1 MRSLY
6 LYLAS
11 RAKKGIKLITVLQSK
26 EPTNAPVQ
34 DLSELNLPQK
44 WEQEIS
50 QIIHDNRMLYTPHME
65 TAADYNELRERLKG
79 RGYTDIP
86 MGAVPA
92 LHLQAYKKA
101 PAADTSSCKVKK
113 TMLRKKK

>member
-1 MRSLY
+1 MKRLY

-11 RAKKGIKLITVLQSK
+11 RAKKGIKLITVLQSQ
-26 EPTNAPVQ
+26 EPVNAPVR

-50 QIIHDNRMLYTPHME
+50 RIIRENKMLYTPHME
-65 TAADYNELRERLKG
+65 TATDYNELRERLKG
-79 RGYTDIP
+79 RGFTNIP
-86 MGAVPA
+86 MGVVPA
-92 LHLQAYKKA
+92 LHMQAYKKA
-101 PAADTSSCKVKK
+101 PAADTSSVKVKR